1 MFTRLFEKYQLKFTF
16 VNFDDVSKIAEL
28 INDKTKL
35 IWLETPTN
43 PLMKLVDIKAVADLI
58 QGKDILLAVDN
69 TFASPYLQQPLDL
82 GADIIM
88 HSATKYLG
96 GHSDVVAGA
105 LVAKTEELG
114 ENYTLFSFAS
124 GGIYVRMILL
134 RLRGTIVYPTDTI
147 WGIGCDA
154 TNIEAIKKIYDIKHR
169 DANKSM
175 IILVE
180 CERRLQELV
189 EVPEL
194 AWEMMD
200 LSEKP
205 ITFIYDNPKGLPK
218 ELLAEDGSIGIRLV
232 KNDFCK
238 KLISKLN
245 KPLVSTSANLSGS
258 KSPLK
263 FADIDSEILKGVDYV
278 VEEFHD
284 VVSEYPGS
292 SVIKIGQ
299 DGKIKIIRE

>member
-1 MFTRLFEKYQLKFTF
+1 MEQIINILK
-16 VNFDDVSKIAEL
+16 
-28 INDKTKL
+28 
-35 IWLETPTN
+35 
-43 PLMKLVDIKAVADLI
+43 
-58 QGKDILLAVDN
+58 
-69 TFASPYLQQPLDL
+69 
-82 GADIIM
+82 
-88 HSATKYLG
+88 
-96 GHSDVVAGA
+96 
-105 LVAKTEELG
+105 
-114 ENYTLFSFAS
+114 S
-124 GGIYVRMILL
+124 G
-134 RLRGTIVYPTDTI
+134 GTIVYPTDTI

-180 CERRLQELV
+180 NERRLQELV

-263 FADIDSEILKGVDYV
+263 FADIDSEILKKVDYV
-278 VEEFHD
+278 VEEFRD

>member
-1 MFTRLFEKYQLKFTF
+1 
-16 VNFDDVSKIAEL
+16 
-28 INDKTKL
+28 
-35 IWLETPTN
+35 
-43 PLMKLVDIKAVADLI
+43 
-58 QGKDILLAVDN
+58 
-69 TFASPYLQQPLDL
+69 
-82 GADIIM
+82 
-88 HSATKYLG
+88 
-96 GHSDVVAGA
+96 
-105 LVAKTEELG
+105 
-114 ENYTLFSFAS
+114 
-124 GGIYVRMILL
+124 
-134 RLRGTIVYPTDTI
+134 
-147 WGIGCDA
+147 
-154 TNIEAIKKIYDIKHR
+154 
-169 DANKSM
+169 M

-180 CERRLQELV
+180 SEHRLQELV

-284 VVSEYPGS
+284 VVSEYPGCVCDRNRS
-292 SVIKIGQ
+292 GWENKNH
-299 DGKIKIIRE
+299 